1 MPLDMR
7 FLAESEKDRDVW
19 IDGTVSGTDSF
30 LGRIIE
36 DEQSE
41 VTPLYKS
48 SSLKAGGYDHQT

>member
-30 LGRIIE
+30 LPGL
-36 DEQSE
+36 
-41 VTPLYKS
+41 V
-48 SSLKAGGYDHQT
+48 